1 MQRKHYAKKI
11 LLPDGSRLR
20 IGIVVSDFN
29 ADITAPMLAGALA
42 TLGACKVKKGNIRVV
57 HVPGSFEIPFGC
69 LTLIKSGKYDALIAL
84 GCIIKGETTHDVYI
98 ATAASNGI
106 MSISL
111 EHGIPIAFGVITTN
125 NLAQAKIRS
134 SGKTNKGDEAAI
146 TAITMAKLR

>member
-57 HVPGSFEIPFGC
+57 HVPGSFEIPFGVSP
-69 LTLIKSGKYDALIAL
+69 L
-84 GCIIKGETTHDVYI
+84 
-98 ATAASNGI
+98 
-106 MSISL
+106 
-111 EHGIPIAFGVITTN
+111 
-125 NLAQAKIRS
+125 
-134 SGKTNKGDEAAI
+134 
-146 TAITMAKLR
+146 